1 MLVVSVMLLTL
12 WLGAQLLQ
20 VGMGSLVHVFAA
32 AALLIVFLRKAPR
45 VRHA

>member
-12 WLGAQLLQ
+12 WLGAQFFQIGL
-20 VGMGSLVHVFAA
+20 GSLVHLFVA